1 MNCKEMW
8 KGENIPRFAAN
19 DNVTCKSRDTDPRPS
34 AEFRNLP
41 ALTTDICFTVA
52 QKLHT

>member
-1 MNCKEMW
+1 MW

-19 DNVTCKSRDTDPRPS
+19 DNVTYKSRGTDERPS
-34 AEFRNLP
+34 AECRNLP
-41 ALTTDICFTVA
+41 AISTEICYRVA